1 MASDYLP
8 ISDVLVRRL
17 QAARYVVVLTGA
29 GMSAESG
36 VPTFRD
42 AQEGLWAR
50 YAPEQLATPEA
61 FAADPAL
68 VWGWY
73 EWRRHLA
80 LTVRPHA
87 GHRALVELARRVPR
101 FALFT
106 QNVDDLH
113 EQAGL
118 TAVVHLHG
126 SLHAPRCATCG
137 RGADVASLPAVPA
150 AEPGPM
156 EPPRCLACGGRLR
169 PGVVWFGES
178 LPAGALQA
186 AGQAAAGCDL
196 FLSVGT
202 SSLVYPAAGLPGVAA
217 RAGACLVQFNP
228 AATALDA
235 VADFNLAG
243 PAGTLLPRLVT
254 AAWGGTGGAGAD

>member
-1 MASDYLP
+1 LASDHAP
-8 ISDVLVRRL
+8 ISDSLVRRL

-42 AQEGLWAR
+42 AQEGLWSR
-50 YAPEQLATPEA
+50 YRPEQLATPEA

-80 LTVRPHA
+80 LAVRPHA

-118 TAVVHLHG
+118 AAVVHLHG

-137 RGADVASLPAVPA
+137 RAADVASLPPA
-150 AEPGPM
+150 PAREPGPM
-156 EPPRCLACGGRLR
+156 EPPRCVACGGRLR
-169 PGVVWFGES
+169 PGVVWFGEP

-186 AGQAAAGCDL
+186 AQQAAAGCDL

-202 SSLVYPAAGLPGVAA
+202 SSLVYPAAGLPGVAG
-217 RAGACLVQFNP
+217 RAGACVVQVNP
-228 AATALDA
+228 APTALDA

-243 PAGTLLPRLVT
+243 PAGTLLPRLVA
-254 AAWGGTGGAGAD
+254 AAWGSTGGAGAG